1 MDYGRYPHAL
11 PGTEVM
17 MEGSNK
23 RKVQIRCSHCGCSDR
38 WVFTCDLFQVNK
50 CHACSKL
57 KRTKVVK
64 KSKPKK
70 SHYVDSSELEQ
81 HWANWLD
88 HRDHGSWDALSCG
101 VYKICQGVA
110 RNFRPRDE
118 EEHCELAQDA
128 FSATIT
134 KINNGKLTFEP
145 GRAPVFNL
153 LTTAIRYHLL
163 NVKNR
168 DKRRRDH
175 LAKYRERLLSRR

>member
-1 MDYGRYPHAL
+1 MNYSRYPHAL
-11 PGTEVM
+11 PETEIRVK
-17 MEGSNK
+17 GSNK
-23 RKVQIRCSHCGCSDR
+23 RRVRIRCSNCDRTDR
-38 WVFTCDLFQVNK
+38 WVYTCDLFQVTK
-50 CHACSKL
+50 CHACSKPL
-57 KRTKVVK
+57 RGGKT

-81 HWANWLD
+81 HWTDWLD
-88 HRDHGSWDALSCG
+88 HRDCDSWHSLSCG

-128 FSATIT
+128 FSATIA

-153 LTTAIRYHLL
+153 LTTAIRYHML
-163 NVKNR
+163 NMKNK

-175 LAKYRERLLSRR
+175 LAKYRQRLLMN